1 MRTLSFV
8 SKFLMW
14 ALLMVYSV
22 FQVLAVFGIMGSN
35 ADIIKAGQGGRT
47 VSPIPLIAA
56 TILML
61 AAVILFAALAKRK
74 YIGLIVSVVASAVM
88 LMVALELGR
97 QFPPSV
103 SATVTVGLTTW
114 KLIWRHI
121 GIAAV
126 SLFMLVAWLADR
138 QLEKAYS
145 RSREGKSGYD
155 LSGQPLFKSLDD
167 PGEAQQEKPKPKRSI
182 RERIRKQRENQ

>member
-97 QFPPSV
+97 QL
-103 SATVTVGLTTW
+103 VGQRD
-114 KLIWRHI
+114 RHGRPDHMEAGLAI
-121 GIAAV
+121 SGLRGLAVHAGRVARRQAA
-126 SLFMLVAWLADR
+126 
-138 QLEKAYS
+138 
-145 RSREGKSGYD
+145 
-155 LSGQPLFKSLDD
+155 
-167 PGEAQQEKPKPKRSI
+167 
-182 RERIRKQRENQ
+182 